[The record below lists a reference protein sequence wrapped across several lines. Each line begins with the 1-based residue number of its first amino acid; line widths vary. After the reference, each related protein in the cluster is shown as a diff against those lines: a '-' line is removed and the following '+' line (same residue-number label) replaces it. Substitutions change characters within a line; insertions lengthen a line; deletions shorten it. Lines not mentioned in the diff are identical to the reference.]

1 MRRAML
7 TCGIVC
13 IAMISSGCSTVSKIS
28 KSYGKDGRETLV
40 IRCDAA
46 DSLSVCREQATDECP
61 HGYTTISETTGVNRK
76 EIRVICKNQ
85 VDKVTKSK
93 SASTSRPLTQP

>member
-1 MRRAML
+1 MRRVML

-13 IAMISSGCSTVSKIS
+13 AAMISSGCSTVSK
-28 KSYGKDGRETLV
+28 SYGKDGRETLI

-46 DSLSVCREQATDECP
+46 DSLSVCREQAKDECP
-61 HGYTTISETTGVNRK
+61 RGYTTISETTGVNRK

-85 VDKVTKSK
+85 VDTVTKGK
-93 SASTSRPLTQP
+93 PAGTARPMTKP